1 MYQDK
6 TISCRDCGEPF
17 VFTAG
22 EQEFYAQK
30 GFTNEPTRCANCRR
44 ARKSTSG
51 GGGGGGYSSDR
62 SYGSGGGGGGGYS
75 SDRSYGSGGGGG
87 GGGGGGYRAE
97 RTERAPSGP
106 LPAGMVDATV
116 VKVAPDGRFM
126 FVRLIEGGQDVYV
139 HGTLLRQL
147 PEDPQAGDTVRVSV
161 EESDRGWRARELE

>member
-44 ARKSTSG
+44 ARKST
-51 GGGGGGYSSDR
+51 
-62 SYGSGGGGGGGYS
+62 SGGGGGGGYS